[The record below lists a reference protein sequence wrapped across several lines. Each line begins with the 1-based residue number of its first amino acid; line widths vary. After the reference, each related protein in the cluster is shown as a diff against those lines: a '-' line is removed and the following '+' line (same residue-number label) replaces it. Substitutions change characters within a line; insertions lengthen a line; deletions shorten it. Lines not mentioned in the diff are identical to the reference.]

1 MVHRDIKN
9 GVGMAVHA
17 VRSATASASASASAS
32 AMAWHY
38 QDADAEGCTVI
49 WSNLVYLALNNLFMV
64 YRDIKN
70 GVGMAVH
77 AMRLATAS
85 ASASASA
92 LVTAQDNQDADAEG
106 CTVIWSNLV
115 YLALNNLLMVYRDM
129 KMEWALQ
136 CMP

>member
-1 MVHRDIKN
+1 MIWSNLVYLTLNDLLMVHRDIKN

-17 VRSATASASASASAS
+17 MRSATGSALASAS
-32 AMAWHY
+32 
-38 QDADAEGCTVI
+38 V
-49 WSNLVYLALNNLFMV
+49 V
-64 YRDIKN
+64 
-70 GVGMAVH
+70 
-77 AMRLATAS
+77 
-85 ASASASA
+85 
-92 LVTAQDNQDADAEG
+92 AQDNQDADAEG